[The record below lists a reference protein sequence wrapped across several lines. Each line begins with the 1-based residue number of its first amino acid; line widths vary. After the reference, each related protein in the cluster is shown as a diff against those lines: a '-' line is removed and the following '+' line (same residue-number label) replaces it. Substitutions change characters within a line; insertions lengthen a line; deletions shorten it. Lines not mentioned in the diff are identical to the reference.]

1 MEYIKIIC
9 TGGSKMADAS
19 NHDITVMDIHVLY
32 IVYNQLPWFYQRPY
46 YLVFFALCLL
56 WGKYGFCQYIQ

>member
-19 NHDITVMDIHVLY
+19 NHDISVMDIHVLY
-32 IVYNQLPWFYQRPY
+32 IIYNNFLDFIRD
-46 YLVFFALCLL
+46 LTT
-56 WGKYGFCQYIQ
+56 